1 MRARGTT
8 PGPLESLLEAPTP
21 PVSFVLVLHG
31 HLPAVLGHGV
41 WPHGADWLHE
51 AAAETYLPFLSA
63 VRSLDADGV
72 PWKATIGLT
81 PILCEQLRDPRFP
94 RGFRRY
100 VRHRLVAASRDAR
113 EFARDGHRAELL
125 ARAWRAHYEEVL
137 ALFDAEGGDLVAPF
151 ARMAEEGKVE
161 PIACAASHGFL
172 PLLPSDAAAQRQ
184 LDVGLTAHR
193 RHFGRS
199 ARGLWMPECATR
211 PAGTLVTPG
220 FGRRVARRSVPALL
234 AGSGVRF
241 TFVETH
247 LVAGRAGRP
256 AYGGSGG
263 VPWNPDEPNPTRR
276 SPHAVH
282 RVETE
287 AGDLAVLA
295 RDPRSS
301 EQVWSGEV
309 GYPGDPAYLEFHRKA
324 ARGGLRYWSVTDARG
339 PLDGKELYD
348 PETTAGRVAAHATH
362 FCDLLAES
370 AANDPASRVV
380 VAMFDFELFGHWWFE
395 GVDFL
400 AAVFRELARRGGP
413 VRPVTAWEAVS
424 EAGADA
430 PAIPLPAGSWGRDG
444 DFSVWDNPETKEYWR
459 RVERAGEQVRE
470 IAGRDGRL
478 LPTALRQLLLL
489 EASDWPFLVENGSA
503 RDYAER
509 RIGEHAG
516 AIEAL
521 AALAGRPVPRTREE
535 ALFLARLARRD
546 RAFGPELG
554 G

>member
-1 MRARGTT
+1 M
-8 PGPLESLLEAPTP
+8 EAPTP
-21 PVSFVLVLHG
+21 PISFALVLHG
-31 HLPAVLGHGV
+31 HIPAVLGHGV

-51 AAAETYLPFLSA
+51 AAAETYLPFLAA
-63 VRSLDADGV
+63 VGALDEDGI

-94 RGFRRY
+94 RGFRKY

-125 ARAWRAHYEEVL
+125 ARAWRAHYEGVL
-137 ALFDAEGGDLVAPF
+137 ALFESVDGDLVAPF
-151 ARMAEEGKVE
+151 ARMAGEGKVE
-161 PIACAASHGFL
+161 PIASAATHGFL
-172 PLLPSDAAAQRQ
+172 PLLPSDAAAERQ
-184 LDVGLTAHR
+184 LDVGLAAHR

-220 FGRRVARRSVPALL
+220 FGRRVARRGVPSLL
-234 AGSGVRF
+234 AERGVRF

-263 VPWNPDEPNPTRR
+263 PRWNGGVATPTGR
-276 SPHAVH
+276 SPWAVH
-282 RVETE
+282 RVVTE
-287 AGDLAVLA
+287 SGDLAVLA

-301 EQVWSGEV
+301 EQVWSGDI

-348 PETTAGRVAAHATH
+348 PVTTAERVAAHAVH
-362 FCDLLAES
+362 FCDLLEES
-370 AANDPASRVV
+370 AAAGAAGPAARVV

-400 AAVFRELARRGGP
+400 AAVFRELAQRDGP

-424 EAGADA
+424 GAGGDAGA
-430 PAIPLPAGSWGRDG
+430 IELPAGSWGKDG

-459 RVERAGEQVRE
+459 RVERAAEEIRE
-470 IAGRDGRL
+470 IAGRDPRL
-478 LPTALRQLLLL
+478 LPAALRQLLCL

-509 RIGEHAG
+509 RIGEHSA

-521 AALAGRPVPRTREE
+521 AALSRRPGPRSREE
-535 ALFLARLARRD
+535 ALLLARLARRD
-546 RAFGPELG
+546 RAFAPELG

>member
-1 MRARGTT
+1 MK
-8 PGPLESLLEAPTP
+8 APPP

-51 AAAETYLPFLSA
+51 AAAETYLPFLAA
-63 VRSLDADGV
+63 VSSLDADGV
-72 PWKATIGLT
+72 PWKATVGLT

-100 VRHRLVAASRDAR
+100 VSHRLAAASRDAR
-113 EFARDGHRAELL
+113 DFARDGHRGEAL
-125 ARAWRAHYEEVL
+125 ARAWRAHYEEAL
-137 ALFDAEGGDLVAPF
+137 ALFDALGGDLVAPF
-151 ARMAEEGKVE
+151 ARLADEGKIE
-161 PIACAASHGFL
+161 PIASAATHGFL
-172 PLLPSDAAAQRQ
+172 PLLPSDAAAERQ
-184 LDVGLTAHR
+184 LDVGLAAHR
-193 RHFGRS
+193 RHFGRG
-199 ARGLWMPECATR
+199 ARGLWLPECATR

-220 FGRRVARRSVPALL
+220 FGRRVARRDVPSLL
-234 AGSGVRF
+234 AERGVRF

-263 VPWNPDEPNPTRR
+263 VRWNAGEPTPTGRT
-276 SPHAVH
+276 PYAVH

-287 AGDLAVLA
+287 AGSVAILA

-301 EQVWSGEV
+301 EQVWSGDV

-324 ARGGLRYWSVTDARG
+324 ARGGLRYWSVTDAKG
-339 PLDGKELYD
+339 PLDGKELYE
-348 PETTAGRVAAHATH
+348 PVTTAERVASHAVH
-362 FCDLLAES
+362 FCDLLEES
-370 AANDPASRVV
+370 AVAGSAEPSARVV

-400 AAVFRELARRGGP
+400 GAVFRELARRGGR
-413 VRPVTAWEAVS
+413 VRPATAWEAVS
-424 EAGADA
+424 EAGDG
-430 PAIPLPAGSWGRDG
+430 PVAIALPAGSWGKNG

-459 RVERAGEQVRE
+459 SVERSEEFCRE
-470 IAGRDGRL
+470 IAGRDPRL
-478 LPTALRQLLLL
+478 LPAALRQLLLL

-509 RIGEHAG
+509 RIEEHSA
-516 AIEAL
+516 AVEAL
-521 AALAGRPVPRTREE
+521 AALSGRSGPRTRED
-535 ALFLARLARRD
+535 ALLLARLARRD

>member
-1 MRARGTT
+1 M
-8 PGPLESLLEAPTP
+8 P

-31 HLPAVLGHGV
+31 HIPAVLGHGV

-51 AAAETYLPFLSA
+51 AAAETYLPFVA
-63 VRSLDADGV
+63 AARALDADGV
-72 PWKATIGLT
+72 PWKATVGLT
-81 PILCEQLRDPRFP
+81 PILCEQLRDARFA

-100 VRHRLVAASRDAR
+100 VRHRLAAAGRDAR
-113 EFARDGHRAELL
+113 EFARAGHEAEPL
-125 ARAWRAHYEEVL
+125 ARAWRAHYEEAL
-137 ALFDAEGGDLVAPF
+137 ALFDALDGDLVAPF
-151 ARMAEEGKVE
+151 VRLADEGKVE
-161 PIACAASHGFL
+161 PIACAATHGLL
-172 PLLPSDAAAQRQ
+172 PLLPSDTAAERQ
-184 LDVGLTAHR
+184 LDVGLAAHR
-193 RHFGRS
+193 RHFGRP
-199 ARGLWMPECATR
+199 ARGLWLPECATR

-220 FGRRVARRSVPALL
+220 FGRRVARRDVLSLL
-234 AGSGVRF
+234 AARDVKY

-247 LVAGRAGRP
+247 LVAGRFGRP

-263 VPWNPDEPNPTRR
+263 ERWSAGEATPTGRT
-276 SPHAVH
+276 PYAVH
-282 RVETE
+282 RVRTD
-287 AGDLAVLA
+287 AGRVAVLA

-348 PETTAGRVAAHATH
+348 PVTTAERVAAHAIH
-362 FCDLLAES
+362 FCDLLEES
-370 AANDPASRVV
+370 AAAEPSARVV

-413 VRPVTAWEAVS
+413 VRAATAWEAVS
-424 EAGADA
+424 EARVEA
-430 PAIPLPAGSWGRDG
+430 PGIALPAGSWGRDG
-444 DFSVWDNPETKEYWR
+444 DFSVWDNPETEEYWR
-459 RVERAGEQVRE
+459 TLERATELCRG
-470 IAGRDGRL
+470 IAGRDPRL
-478 LPTALRQLLLL
+478 GPAAIRQLLLL

-509 RIGEHAG
+509 RIREHAA
-516 AIEAL
+516 AIDAL
-521 AALAGRPVPRTREE
+521 SGLAGRPGPRTRTD
-535 ALFLARLARRD
+535 ALLLARLARRD
-546 RAFGPELG
+546 RAFAPELG